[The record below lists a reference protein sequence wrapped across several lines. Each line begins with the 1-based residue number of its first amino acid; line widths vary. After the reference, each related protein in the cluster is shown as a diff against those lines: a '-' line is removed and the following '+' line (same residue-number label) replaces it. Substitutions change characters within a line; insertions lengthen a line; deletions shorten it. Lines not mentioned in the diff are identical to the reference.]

1 MLILQQQIAQAW
13 IIQPMDK
20 YTSFKMA
27 NLLFLSA
34 MKDIPSLVNL
44 FPIVLVV
51 NGAFRHLCASN
62 LDNHAMK
69 KCVCM

>member
-1 MLILQQQIAQAW
+1 
-13 IIQPMDK
+13 
-20 YTSFKMA
+20 MA

-34 MKDIPSLVNL
+34 MKDIPLLVNL

-51 NGAFRHLCASN
+51 NGAFRLLCASN

-69 KCVCM
+69 IETVCVCDCVLRFFGALGAIFYV